1 MNNQKQGTG
10 CAGTLIATALLVV
23 AVPAVLYVAPQ
34 VERYP
39 NLPDDRQQ
47 IQQIIQQWHGPSL
60 PKITAPT
67 GEVFT
72 VSVEQ

>member
-1 MNNQKQGTG
+1 MNNQKDG
-10 CAGTLIATALLVV
+10 CGCTLLALVLLVV
-23 AVPAVLYVAPQ
+23 GVPLLAYVAPQ

-39 NLPDDRQQ
+39 NLPGNSEQ
-47 IQQIIQQWHGPSL
+47 IQQLFQRFHTPSL
-60 PKITAPT
+60 PSIKVST

>member
-1 MNNQKQGTG
+1 MNNQKSSG
-10 CAGTLIATALLVV
+10 CAGTLIALVLLVV
-23 AVPAVLYVAPQ
+23 GVPAVLYVAPS

-47 IQQIIQQWHGPSL
+47 LQQIIQQLHAPSL
-60 PKITAPT
+60 PKLKAST
-67 GEVFT
+67 GEIFT